1 MYSQMIGPLVC
12 GGRMGRMAD
21 VTLLNLFLLRLL
33 TEHQGH
39 PGPPKAKGET
49 GSAVWGCRVLL
60 NGSSAV
66 SLPRS

>member
-1 MYSQMIGPLVC
+1 
-12 GGRMGRMAD
+12 MGRVTD
-21 VTLLNLFLLRLL
+21 VTLLNLLLLRLL
-33 TEHQGH
+33 TEH
-39 PGPPKAKGET
+39 PGPQKVKGET